1 MSLKEKIKRK
11 LIHWCGGYTADD
23 LPNKKVE
30 IVKTIYPIEKI
41 QYCHKYFLNETP
53 RKYIDEEAA
62 NYLAKEIIK
71 NRFYESTT
79 EGSMESP
86 GLVMTSY
93 SIYIAHPP
101 KD

>member
-11 LIHWCGGYTADD
+11 LIHLCGGYTADD

-30 IVKTIYPIEKI
+30 VIKTIYPIEKI
-41 QYCHKYFLNETP
+41 QYCHKYFLNEVP
-53 RKYIDEEAA
+53 RKYLDEEAV

-71 NRFYESTT
+71 NGFYESKT
-79 EGSMESP
+79 ESSIESP
-86 GLVMTSY
+86 GLVMTNY

-101 KD
+101 KG

>member
-11 LIHWCGGYTADD
+11 LIHLCGGYTADD

-30 IVKTIYPIEKI
+30 VVKTIYPIEKI
-41 QYCHKYFLNETP
+41 QYCHKYFLNEVP
-53 RKYIDEEAA
+53 RKYLDEEAV

-71 NRFYESTT
+71 NGFYESKT
-79 EGSMESP
+79 ESSMESP
-86 GLVMTSY
+86 GLVMTNY
-93 SIYIAHPP
+93 SIYITHPP

>member
-1 MSLKEKIKRK
+1 MPFKEKIKRK

-23 LPNKKVE
+23 LPNKKIEV
-30 IVKTIYPIEKI
+30 VKNIYPIEKI
-41 QYCHKYFLNETP
+41 QYCHRYFLNDVP

-71 NRFYESTT
+71 NGFYESTT
-79 EGSMESP
+79 ESSIESP

-101 KD
+101 KN